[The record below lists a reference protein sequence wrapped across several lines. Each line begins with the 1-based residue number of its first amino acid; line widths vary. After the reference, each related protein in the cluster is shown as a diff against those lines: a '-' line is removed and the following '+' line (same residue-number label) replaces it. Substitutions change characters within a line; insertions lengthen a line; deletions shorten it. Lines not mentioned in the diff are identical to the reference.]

1 MSSPFV
7 QWLQN
12 LADGIQHNHF
22 LDYQVNTGL
31 FGIPVATFGLVTIA
45 AAVFVHATFSDEI
58 SAIGTQ
64 VYEATE
70 QGLNRATEM
79 AETAQI
85 AVSEEANRISESVSS
100 TLSKTPSEPET
111 QTTPSELPPKQGGAV
126 KHRRRRKTSRKKNIN

>member
-1 MSSPFV
+1 MSSSFV
-7 QWLQN
+7 EWLQN

-22 LDYQVNTGL
+22 LDYQINTGL

-70 QGLNRATEM
+70 QGFNRATEM

-100 TLSKTPSEPET
+100 TLSKSPPPPEP
-111 QTTPSELPPKQGGAV
+111 QTTPPEETPKQGGDGV
-126 KHRRRRKTSRKKNIN
+126 KHRRRRKTSRKRT